1 MKLIY
6 FKAGF
11 IQAFIEIFL
20 YYGRF
25 LKKRCKIA
33 ILNFFEEIIFR
44 GENFLRS
51 NQHYD
56 PYMFKE

>member
-33 ILNFFEEIIFR
+33 ILNFFEEIIYQI
-44 GENFLRS
+44 ENFPRS
-51 NQHYD
+51 NHLYD
-56 PYMFKE
+56 AYDFKE